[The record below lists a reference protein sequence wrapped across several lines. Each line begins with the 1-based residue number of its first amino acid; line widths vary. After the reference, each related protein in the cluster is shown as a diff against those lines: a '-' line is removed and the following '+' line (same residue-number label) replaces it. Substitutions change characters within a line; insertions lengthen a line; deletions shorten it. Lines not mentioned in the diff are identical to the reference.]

1 MLFQIDLNCINNI
14 KEIIGKIV
22 GFSLPIIIIILYFKI
37 QNKYQYRC
45 TSCKK
50 TFKISELKREGK
62 IFIGT
67 VKTNCPYCSKFTTIE
82 TVKKQHNI
90 EKS

>member
-37 QNKYQYRC
+37 QNKINIVVHHAKRL
-45 TSCKK
+45 
-50 TFKISELKREGK
+50 LK
-62 IFIGT
+62 FP
-67 VKTNCPYCSKFTTIE
+67 N
-82 TVKKQHNI
+82 
-90 EKS
+90 